1 MAHVYEVLTFDVQT
15 VVGPVFIASILNWL
29 FMGTLI
35 MQLYTYYQ
43 TFPTDM
49 VILRI
54 LVYGL
59 FLVDVAQTAIL
70 THHGWFF
77 IVTTWG
83 DPAGFDV
90 LPWTASMLP
99 VLCGFVSAT
108 VQIFYSW
115 RIWILSPNRFLRAV
129 SILIVLIAL
138 VQGLAG
144 IITGFLS
151 LHPPT
156 QENLIRLHPGFSLW
170 LAGSFAVDVL
180 ITACMTYI
188 LSQAK
193 QKTTWNP
200 TETML
205 TTLMHRVIQTGAASA
220 ICAAIDLAL
229 FVGVPSTNFHFV
241 PAYILGKVYTNSLML
256 TLNLRR
262 PTAAH
267 NKVQAPESEL
277 NSYRMDDTRG
287 RSTGGIHISRTVDVE
302 ATHPDIWTQKDNQEA
317 NTTFEHMVK
326 IPGGNSD
333 THGTGAV

>member
-1 MAHVYEVLTFDVQT
+1 MVQVSEVLTFDV
-15 VVGPVFIASILNWL
+15 PAFIANILNWM
-29 FMGTLI
+29 FMGTLV
-35 MQLYTYYQ
+35 MQLHTYYQ
-43 TFPTDM
+43 TFPTDR

-77 IVTTWG
+77 TITTWG
-83 DPAGFDV
+83 NPANFDV

-115 RIWILSPNRFLRAV
+115 RIWVLSPNRFLLRAV
-129 SILIVLIAL
+129 AILIVLIAL
-138 VQGLAG
+138 VQGFAG
-144 IITGFLS
+144 MITGFLS

-156 QENLIRLHPGFSLW
+156 QENLLRLHPGFTVW
-170 LAGSFAVDVL
+170 LVGSFVVDVL
-180 ITACMTYI
+180 VTVCMTYI

-193 QKTTWNP
+193 QQTTWIP
-200 TETML
+200 TETL
-205 TTLMHRVIQTGAASA
+205 LIKLMHRVIQTGAASA
-220 ICAAIDLAL
+220 ICASLDLAL
-229 FVGVPSTNFHFV
+229 FVGILSTNFYLV

-262 PTAAH
+262 PTAPR
-267 NKVQAPESEL
+267 NKIQAPDDP
-277 NSYRMDDTRG
+277 YRMDDTRG
-287 RSTGGIHISRTVDVE
+287 RVTGGIHFRRTVDVE
-302 ATHPDIWTQKDNQEA
+302 VTPADIWTQKDNQEA

-333 THGTGAV
+333 THGTGAEAV